1 MTLSAVKIIEDL
13 QVLSEDQN
21 GVTRFPFTKE
31 HEDAVSYLTALM
43 QKAGMSVS
51 MDAAGTLIGRTD
63 GSGSNKTLLMGSHQD
78 SVRNGGAY
86 DGIMGVVLPVLAMA
100 ALKDKGVT
108 LPFSVEC
115 LAFADEEG
123 ARFPTAL
130 IGPRALAGTFDP
142 AVLDMRDV
150 NGVSIREAMTGF
162 GLVPDD
168 IVTLKRDAEQV
179 IGYVET
185 HIEQGPLLEDEN
197 QALGVVSAICGIERH
212 NIDIKGMAAHAGT
225 CPMHL
230 RVDALTCASV
240 IIAEVER
247 LAQNTED
254 LVATV
259 GYLNVTP
266 NVVNAVPGGAS
277 MTLEIRSPND
287 QIREDFAR
295 AIQSFAADLAAGR
308 GAELS
313 MERTYSQKAQQC
325 DPMLSDGLFDAVKDA
340 GGTGLKLAS
349 GATHDASAMADLTP
363 IAMLFVRCKGGVS
376 HNPAE
381 FCSGD
386 DMNVAISA
394 LASFLENLSVA

>member
-1 MTLSAVKIIEDL
+1 MSLSAVKTIEDL
-13 QVLSEDQN
+13 QALSEDQN

-31 HEDAVSYLTALM
+31 HKDAVSYLTVLM
-43 QKAGMSVS
+43 EKAGMSVS
-51 MDAAGTLIGRTD
+51 MDAAGTLIGRAE
-63 GSGSNKTLLMGSHQD
+63 GRGSNKTLLMGSHQD

-100 ALKDKGVT
+100 ILKDKGVS
-108 LPFSVEC
+108 LPFAVEC

-142 AVLDMRDV
+142 AVLDMCDV
-150 NGVSIREAMTGF
+150 NGVSIRDAMSGF
-162 GLVPDD
+162 GLAPDE
-168 IVTLKRDAEQV
+168 IVNLQREPGAI

-185 HIEQGPLLEDEN
+185 HIEQGPFLEDED
-197 QALGVVSAICGIERH
+197 QALGVVTAICGIERH
-212 NIDIKGMAAHAGT
+212 NIDITGMAAHAGT

-230 RVDALTCASV
+230 RADALTCASV

-259 GYLNVTP
+259 GYLNIMP

-277 MTLEIRSPND
+277 MTLEIRSPDD
-287 QIREDFAR
+287 QKRETFAR
-295 AIQSFAADLAAGR
+295 AIKKFAENTAGQR
-308 GAELS
+308 GVGLS

-325 DPMLSDGLFDAVKDA
+325 DAMLSEGLFDAVRAA

-363 IAMLFVRCKGGVS
+363 IAMLFVRCKGGIS

-381 FCSGD
+381 FCSAD
-386 DMNVAISA
+386 DMDVAVSA
-394 LASFLENLSVA
+394 LASFLENLSVD